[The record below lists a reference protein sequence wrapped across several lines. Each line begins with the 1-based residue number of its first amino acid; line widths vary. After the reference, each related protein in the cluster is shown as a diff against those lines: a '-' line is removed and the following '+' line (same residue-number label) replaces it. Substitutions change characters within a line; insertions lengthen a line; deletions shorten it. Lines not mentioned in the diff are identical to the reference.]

1 MANLF
6 ALNDWIDGIKAGDRK
21 FLAKAI
27 TLVESSN
34 QDDRQHARQLLSA
47 LNQPALS
54 LRIGITGPPG
64 VGKSSLIEVLGQRI
78 IAEDKKVAVLSIDP
92 SSTLTG
98 GSILGDKTRMLHL
111 SQSER
116 AFIRPSPS
124 GQQLGGI
131 ARSTRDVIRIC
142 EAAGFD
148 YVMIET
154 AGIGQTE
161 YLVSTMTDLTIL
173 LNLPGSGDELQ
184 AMKRGIMEWADILIV
199 HKADEPQQTQ
209 VVNALRDLNTAAHF
223 FSSKDHGWP
232 RKVMA
237 VSSKKD
243 FGITELWSEIQVFQK
258 HIINNNYILN
268 NRNQQLIDSFRQQLK
283 ADVWDRLTHFEAVQ
297 QKLVETEA
305 RVQNLHLSPEEAV
318 EILEDFIFAYLRR

>member
-1 MANLF
+1 MANF
-6 ALNDWIDGIKAGDRK
+6 YALNEWIDGIKAGDRK
-21 FLAKAI
+21 ILAKAI
-27 TLVESSN
+27 TMVESSHLE
-34 QDDRQHARQLLSA
+34 DRQYARQLLSA
-47 LNQPALS
+47 LSQPTLS

-184 AMKRGIMEWADILIV
+184 AMKRGVMEWADILIV

-209 VVNALRDLNTAAHF
+209 VVNALRDLHTAAHF
-223 FSSKDHGWP
+223 FYSKDHGWP

-243 FGITELWSEIQVFQK
+243 FGITELWAEIQAFHK

-268 NRNQQLIDSFRQQLK
+268 NRNQQLIESFRQQLK
-283 ADVWDRLTHFEAVQ
+283 TDVWDRLTHFEAVQ
-297 QKLVETEA
+297 QKVNETEA
-305 RVQNLHLSPEEAV
+305 RVQNLDLSPEEAV

>member
-1 MANLF
+1 ML
-6 ALNDWIDGIKAGDRK
+6 LHEWLEGIQTGDRK
-21 FLAKAI
+21 ILAKAI
-27 TLVESSN
+27 TLVES
-34 QDDRQHARQLLSA
+34 QHPDDRPMAKQLLA
-47 LNQPALS
+47 ILKQTTLS

-64 VGKSSLIEVLGQRI
+64 VGKSSLIEALGQRI

-184 AMKRGIMEWADILIV
+184 AMKRGVMEWADILIV
-199 HKADEPQQTQ
+199 HKADDPQKVQ
-209 VVNALRDLNTAAHF
+209 VINALRDFITAVHLFTPKA
-223 FSSKDHGWP
+223 HGWP
-232 RKVMA
+232 RKVLA
-237 VSSKKD
+237 VSSQNGL
-243 FGITELWSEIQVFQK
+243 GITELWDEIQSFHK

-268 NRNQQLIDSFRQQLK
+268 NRNHQLIDSFRQQLRN
-283 ADVWDRLTHFEAVQ
+283 DFWDRLVALKEIRQV
-297 QKLVETEA
+297 LDDTENKI
-305 RVQNLHLSPEEAV
+305 QNFNLSPEEAV